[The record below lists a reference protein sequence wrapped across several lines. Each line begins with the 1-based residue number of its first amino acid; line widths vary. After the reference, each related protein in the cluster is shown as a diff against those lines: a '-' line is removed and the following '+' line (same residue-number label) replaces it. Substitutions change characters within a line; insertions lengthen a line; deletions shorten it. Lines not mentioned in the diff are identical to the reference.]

1 MRRFL
6 RSILLACLLAVTALA
21 AAEEPVEPVPAE
33 VYTEPSN
40 IVTCSTGVP
49 PYLDCAYERINW
61 SLLGLEGGVGAR
73 LVIDQQNESLVSVTP
88 FVVLGYYGERQA
100 VWVEIMTPEG
110 IVPLIG
116 NDPQIVTVG
125 GEYRW

>member
-6 RSILLACLLAVTALA
+6 RSILLASLLAVTAVA
-21 AAEEPVEPVPAE
+21 AAEEPTESQPLPPA
-33 VYTEPSN
+33 PSN

-88 FVVLGYYGERQA
+88 FVVLGYYGDTRA

-116 NDPQIVTVG
+116 NDPQIITVG

>member
-6 RSILLACLLAVTALA
+6 RTTLLACLLAVTAVA
-21 AAEEPVEPVPAE
+21 VAEEPAE
-33 VYTEPSN
+33 TLPPQPSN
-40 IVTCSTGVP
+40 IVTCSTGAP
-49 PYLDCAYERINW
+49 FFLDCAYERVNW
-61 SLLGLEGGVGAR
+61 SLFGLEGGVGAR
-73 LVIDQQNESLVSVTP
+73 LVVDERNADTFSLTP
-88 FVVLGYYGERQA
+88 FVVFGYYGDTQA
-100 VWVEIMTPEG
+100 VWVEITTPEG